1 MNTTKQTLFEI
12 FEIDKMDPEKG
23 EELLNKISKIIFQ
36 SVLVRTLPM
45 LTEEKQKEYDQILE
59 SDNGEN
65 LFIFLRDNIENFE
78 EIIREEGESLKKE
91 LFEK

>member
-23 EELLNKISKIIFQ
+23 EEVLNKISKIIFQ
-36 SVLVRTLPM
+36 SVLVRVLPM

-78 EIIREEGESLKKE
+78 EIIKEEGENLKKE

>member
-65 LFIFLRDNIENFE
+65 LFIFLRNNIENFE

>member
-1 MNTTKQTLFEI
+1 
-12 FEIDKMDPEKG
+12 
-23 EELLNKISKIIFQ
+23 
-36 SVLVRTLPM
+36 M